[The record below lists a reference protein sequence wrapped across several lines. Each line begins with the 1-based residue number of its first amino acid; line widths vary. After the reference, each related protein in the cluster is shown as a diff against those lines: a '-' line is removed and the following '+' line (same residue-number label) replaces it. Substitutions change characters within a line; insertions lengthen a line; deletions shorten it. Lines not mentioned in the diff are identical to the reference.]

1 MLQPEIAM
9 ETTTE
14 TTTIYDVLALARTLS
29 HSDRSRLAKLF
40 SRAEDAPLPEHTS
53 VDEAIELYLADACSL
68 GRAAELAGVT
78 RWDIIARLK
87 ERDIPILAPGGQSAQ
102 EMDAQAEQLEREGIL

>member
-1 MLQPEIAM
+1 M

-40 SRAEDAPLPEHTS
+40 SRAEDAPLPECAS

-78 RWDIIARLK
+78 RWELMTRLQERGIPLLVPGEQTAR
-87 ERDIPILAPGGQSAQ
+87 
-102 EMDAQAEQLEREGIL
+102 EMDAQTAQLEREGIL

>member
-1 MLQPEIAM
+1 M
-9 ETTTE
+9 EPLTG

-29 HSDRSRLAKLF
+29 PTDRYRLAHLIG
-40 SRAEDAPLPEHTS
+40 RAENTPLPERAS

-68 GRAAELAGVT
+68 GRAAELAGTT
-78 RWDIIARLK
+78 RWNVIAHLK
-87 ERDIPILAPGGQSAQ
+87 ERGIPILAPGEQTAH